1 MAMKAIIFMGD
12 TLDAIGAH
20 ALRDYPH
27 ECCGALLGT
36 GGDERRAVAAIIP
49 IDNASDDDRRRLFSV
64 SPRDYLR
71 AEREAEARGLLLLGF
86 YHSHPD
92 HPARPSETDRRYA
105 QPGFSYPIITVT
117 AGGAGPIRS
126 WRIDAPE
133 GEYEEEEIITE
144 ERSQYDISTT

>member
-1 MAMKAIIFMGD
+1 MKAIIFLGD

-36 GGDERRAVAAIIP
+36 IGGERRAVAAILP
-49 IDNASDDDRRRLFSV
+49 IGNASDDDRRRRFSV

-92 HPARPSETDRRYA
+92 HPARPSETDRHYA

-117 AGGAGPIRS
+117 ADGAGPIRS

-133 GEYEEEEIITE
+133 GEYEEEEIMTK